1 MKICWSYSS
10 NITIVEAKILL
21 RQTYCWGQRS
31 KKKATEDFG
40 APLMFDT
47 SPESMWAQMAAQ
59 RLLWQ
64 LPPDPPSPIFSTAGA
79 PASSGVTKF
88 FSIFPFAPKPERG
101 DSIQTSFS
109 LLKLSKLSCT
119 RDALMLDSSNALIP
133 KQLLARQHRPDF
145 VQFPERLLEAVTG
158 ALQVTV
164 ERGGDPATP
173 EMTWAEW
180 LSTVSTVLTS
190 NCCSIF

>member
-1 MKICWSYSS
+1 MKICRSYSS

-21 RQTYCWGQRS
+21 RQAEQKKSNGRFRRS
-31 KKKATEDFG
+31 SNVWHFPWEYVSSNGGPTSF
-40 APLMFDT
+40 MTT
-47 SPESMWAQMAAQ
+47 SPRSTKSNILHSRSS
-59 RLLWQ
+59 RL
-64 LPPDPPSPIFSTAGA
+64 F
-79 PASSGVTKF
+79 GVTKF
-88 FSIFPFAPKPERG
+88 FSIFQFAPKPERG

-145 VQFPERLLEAVTG
+145 VQFPEQLLEAVTG

-164 ERGGDPATP
+164 ERETRATP
-173 EMTWAEW
+173 KMTWAEW

-190 NCCSIF
+190 NCSIF

>member
-1 MKICWSYSS
+1 MKICRSYSS
-10 NITIVEAKILL
+10 SIRAKILL
-21 RQTYCWGQRS
+21 RQAEQ
-31 KKKATEDFG
+31 KKATEDFG

-88 FSIFPFAPKPERG
+88 FSIFQFAPKPERG

-133 KQLLARQHRPDF
+133 KQAITRSPASSRFCSISWAITWSRDRS
-145 VQFPERLLEAVTG
+145 VAG
-158 ALQVTV
+158 DSW
-164 ERGGDPATP
+164 ERGRPGRPPRWP
-173 EMTWAEW
+173 EQ
-180 LSTVSTVLTS
+180 SG
-190 NCCSIF
+190 CQQFQQF